1 MFLLAQTL
9 GFFGNLQPCYIRY
22 ILYNISFSNSHNLF
36 LIAKAYVKSPRCS
49 SEGFY
54 CAQKYHKLTPTIPP
68 VFLPVFAKAV
78 DTRLPKALLSTTFVI
93 SVFQTK

>member
-1 MFLLAQTL
+1 M
-9 GFFGNLQPCYIRY
+9 
-22 ILYNISFSNSHNLF
+22 
-36 LIAKAYVKSPRCS
+36 AKAYVKSPRCY

-54 CAQKYHKLTPTIPP
+54 CAQKYHKLTPATLP

-78 DTRLPKALLSTTFVI
+78 DTRLPKTLLTTTFVI